1 MPTPYPSYKSV
12 WAIAWPVVVS
22 NLSVPLLGLVDT
34 AVIGNLGDAAMLG
47 GVALGGTIFSIL
59 FWGFSFLRMGTT
71 GFVAQAAGAQ
81 NQAEILSVASRSLSI
96 AVIAA
101 GMLLLCQPLLA
112 ALIFEVSAASTEVE
126 SASALYFNIRIF
138 SAPANLINLCFLG
151 LFFGLG
157 KTRLTLYLLLLLNG
171 SNIILDLVL
180 VLKFNLG
187 IAGVAWASLIAEYLC
202 MTLGCYLTWRELHNS
217 WGQLPALRKIFAL
230 PALRHCFAVNSDIMI
245 RTLCLTF
252 AFAWFTQQGGI
263 AGDTTLAAN
272 AILIQL
278 VFFAAFF
285 LDGFALAAES
295 LVGQAVGAQQRHH
308 FDRAVAISSQ
318 FSSITAIAISL
329 MFATTGPWLIDW
341 LTNIVSVQEMAKQY
355 LVWACLAPIL
365 AIACFQLDGIFI
377 GATRS
382 KDMRN
387 AMIFSL
393 SCYLASW
400 WGLTGLYGNHGLW
413 AALMIFFVSRG
424 LSLYWYYPKLRLS
437 VPIEKPQRT

>member
-1 MPTPYPSYKSV
+1 MLSPSYKSV
-12 WAIAWPVVVS
+12 WIIAWPVVVS
-22 NLSVPLLGLVDT
+22 NLSVPMLGLVDT
-34 AVIGNLGDAAMLG
+34 AVIGNLGDAAILG
-47 GVALGGTIFSIL
+47 GVALGSTIFSIL

-81 NQAEILSVASRSLSI
+81 NQAEILSIITRSLSI
-96 AVIAA
+96 AAVAA
-101 GMLLLCQPLLA
+101 AALLLCQPL
-112 ALIFEVSAASTEVE
+112 IESVVFEVSAASTQVE
-126 SASALYFNIRIF
+126 SASAVYFNIRIF

-157 KTRLTLYLLLLLNG
+157 KTRLTLYMLLLLNG
-171 SNIILDLVL
+171 SNILLDLIL

-202 MTLGCYLTWRELHNS
+202 MILGCYLAWQELQKHR
-217 WGQLPALRKIFAL
+217 GQLPSLRLVFAL

-263 AGDTTLAAN
+263 AGDSTLAAN

-295 LVGQAVGAQQRHH
+295 LVGQAVGAQQRDH
-308 FDRAVAISSQ
+308 FDRAVVISSQ
-318 FSSITAIAISL
+318 FSAITAVALSL
-329 MFATTGPWLIDW
+329 MFVAAGPWLIDL
-341 LTNIVSVQEMAKQY
+341 LTNIDTVRQMARQY
-355 LVWACLAPIL
+355 LFWACLAPIL

-382 KDMRN
+382 QDMRN

-393 SCYLASW
+393 ACYLASW
-400 WGLTGLYGNHGLW
+400 WWLTDRYGNHGLW

-424 LSLYWYYPKLRLS
+424 LSLYWYFPKLRLS
-437 VPIEKPQRT
+437 VALNNPQQV